1 MMPVMEWVIKNINT
15 GELAQVMVESKQE
28 EDNTSF
34 DNVKTIIFDSPE
46 QAESFIKRSP
56 EDFQSVAV
64 ISQVILYGP
73 KISCKDAI
81 KELYGEEEE

>member
-1 MMPVMEWVIKNINT
+1 MPVMEWVIENRNT
-15 GELAQVMVESKQE
+15 GELAQVMVETKQE
-28 EDNTSF
+28 ENTSF

-46 QAESFIKRSP
+46 QAESFLKCSP

-64 ISQVILYGP
+64 ITQVILYGP
-73 KISCKDAI
+73 KISCEDAI

>member
-1 MMPVMEWVIKNINT
+1 MMPVMEWVIENINT
-15 GELAQVMVESKQE
+15 GALAQVQSGIHG
-28 EDNTSF
+28 DRN
-34 DNVKTIIFDSPE
+34 IIFDSPE
-46 QAESFIKRSP
+46 QAESFLKRAP

-64 ISQVILYGP
+64 ITQVILYGP